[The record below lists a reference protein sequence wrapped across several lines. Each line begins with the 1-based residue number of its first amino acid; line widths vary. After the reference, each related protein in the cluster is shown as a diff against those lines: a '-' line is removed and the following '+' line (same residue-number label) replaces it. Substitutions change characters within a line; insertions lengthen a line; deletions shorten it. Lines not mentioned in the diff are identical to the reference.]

1 MYWQKWLNKDYCEEL
16 FGSMDIQWGWRK
28 DNGEILRDKMFE
40 VLFATLNIKKKY
52 KAKQIGVSLTSKKKK
67 NEYVLLQLHEFDE
80 KVNITNFFLHL
91 MPYT

>member
-1 MYWQKWLNKDYCEEL
+1 
-16 FGSMDIQWGWRK
+16 
-28 DNGEILRDKMFE
+28 MFE
-40 VLFATLNIKKKY
+40 VLLATLNIKKKY

-91 MPYT
+91 MPYTQETTLGIALGSTNLVGILAFNT